1 MACSLHGLAHIGM
14 LVRDLAVTEA
24 FYTRWLGFARAGR
37 RTIPT
42 AEGPVQVVFLQNG
55 NLVLECIQR
64 PLYNEAH
71 GEGIF
76 LHVAID
82 VTGIEEVART
92 LDEAGVR
99 WVEGLRVN
107 TDVCNKAMLF
117 EGPDGEI
124 LELNEKL

>member
-1 MACSLHGLAHIGM
+1 MACSLQGLAHIGM

-24 FYTRWLGFARAGR
+24 FYTRWLGFVRAGR

-42 AEGPVQVVFLQNG
+42 GEGAVQVVFLQNG

-82 VTGIEEVART
+82 VTGIEEAART
-92 LDEAGVR
+92 LDKAGVR

-107 TDVCNKAMLF
+107 TDVGNKSMLF